1 MKKKMVFMYKMQV
14 GGDKYNSKCKV
25 RLRALRSNCYS
36 CSYIPLHALFFKFL
50 LLEKKKEWFIYPMF
64 THQIGDSLLPR
75 NNRVIKCLPK
85 EFYNFL
91 ISNILASCFCCTTL

>member
-25 RLRALRSNCYS
+25 RLRPLRSNCYS

-50 LLEKKKEWFIYPMF
+50 SLAHREKENGLYIPCSYIRLATVCCLEI
-64 THQIGDSLLPR
+64 T
-75 NNRVIKCLPK
+75 
-85 EFYNFL
+85 
-91 ISNILASCFCCTTL
+91 A

>member
-1 MKKKMVFMYKMQV
+1 
-14 GGDKYNSKCKV
+14 
-25 RLRALRSNCYS
+25 
-36 CSYIPLHALFFKFL
+36 
-50 LLEKKKEWFIYPMF
+50 MF

-91 ISNILASCFCCTTL
+91 ISNILARVFVAQLYEPSLKIFIGID

>member
-1 MKKKMVFMYKMQV
+1 MVFMYKMQV

-50 LLEKKKEWFIYPMF
+50 SLEKKRMVY
-64 THQIGDSLLPR
+64 
-75 NNRVIKCLPK
+75 
-85 EFYNFL
+85 
-91 ISNILASCFCCTTL
+91 ISHVHTSDWRQSIA